1 MVVFNTTLIAVN
13 VIAGTMKAGKITRFN
28 YKFMSVVEPLNG
40 AHTHTLTRAE
50 IKEADI
56 KILDQHTRWRK
67 SLIFYSPELIKST
80 RIKEG
85 IYMKRT

>member
-40 AHTHTLTRAE
+40 AHTHT
-50 IKEADI
+50 D
-56 KILDQHTRWRK
+56 
-67 SLIFYSPELIKST
+67 
-80 RIKEG
+80 EG
-85 IYMKRT
+85 RNKRG